1 MKEFLRQLYYKIISL
16 LPDKL
21 VINIENLMAYKKLVS
36 KENPKYF
43 GEKIQWLKMY
53 GNLEK
58 YNDYVDKYKVREYIK
73 QKVGEEYLIPI
84 LGVYDTPDEIDYSKL
99 PNQFVLKLNTGSGFN
114 IIVKNKEELD
124 IEKTNKQ
131 LEKWLKIDYSKIKKE
146 YQYKNVKKR
155 IICEKY
161 VVDKNNQ
168 LLDYKYF
175 CFDGKPE
182 FIKVDFDR
190 FKNHTANFYDLNWN
204 LLDIKEKCF
213 METYENYAKDFIVPK
228 NHEKML
234 DIVNSLC
241 KDFQFIRVDIYNVDG
256 KIYFGEL
263 TFTPASGRHPFV
275 PLEKDLE
282 IARRIKVGE

>member
-1 MKEFLRQLYYKIISL
+1 MKEFLRQVYYKIISL

-21 VINIENLMAYKKLVS
+21 VINMENFMAYKKLVS
-36 KENPKYF
+36 KNNPKYF
-43 GEKIQWLKMY
+43 GEKIQWFKLY

-58 YNDYVDKYKVREYIK
+58 YTDYADKYKVREYIK
-73 QKVGEEYLIPI
+73 QKIGEEYLIPI
-84 LGVYDTPDEIDYSKL
+84 LGVYDTPEEIDYSKL

-124 IEKTNKQ
+124 IDKTNKQ
-131 LEKWLKIDYSKIKKE
+131 LKKWLKIDYSKIKKE
-146 YQYKNVKKR
+146 YQYKNIKKR

-204 LLDIKEKCF
+204 LIEMKEKCV
-213 METYENYAKDFIVPK
+213 MGVYENYSKNFVVPE
-228 NHEKML
+228 NQEKML

-241 KDFQFIRVDIYNVDG
+241 KDFQFVRVDIYNVDG

-263 TFTPASGRHPFV
+263 TFTPASGRNPFY
-275 PLEKDLE
+275 PLDKDLK